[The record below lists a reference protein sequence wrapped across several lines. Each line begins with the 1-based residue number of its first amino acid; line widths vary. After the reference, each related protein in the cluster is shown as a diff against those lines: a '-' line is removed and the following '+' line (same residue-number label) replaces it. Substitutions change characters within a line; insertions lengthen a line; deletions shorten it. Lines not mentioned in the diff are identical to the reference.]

1 MSLKKRIAIFIS
13 GRGSNMRS
21 LIEACAK
28 PSFPA
33 SVELIISNNP
43 DASGLD
49 IARKAGIA
57 TQVIDDYDFGNNR
70 QAHERQINAALQTY
84 HISTICLAGYMKILT
99 PFLINQWSNK
109 ILNIHP
115 SLLPAFP
122 GLHTHKKALQKGVKI
137 HGCTVH
143 LVNEKMDDG
152 PILGQ
157 AAVPVLSN
165 DTEEILAQRVL
176 AQEHIL
182 YPKALKHFLLG
193 FDPDPSIDALING

>member
-13 GRGSNMRS
+13 GRGSNMHS
-21 LIEACAK
+21 LIDACKK

-43 DASGLD
+43 DAGGLD
-49 IARKAGIA
+49 FARKSGIP
-57 TQVIDDYDFGNNR
+57 TQVIDDRDFGKDR
-70 QAHERQINAALQTY
+70 QAHERQINAALQY
-84 HISTICLAGYMKILT
+84 HHISTICLAGYMKLLT
-99 PFLINQWSNK
+99 PFLINQWKGN

-122 GLHTHKKALQKGVKI
+122 GLDTHKKALQKGVKL

-143 LVNEKMDDG
+143 IVTEKMDDG

-157 AAVPVLSN
+157 AAVPVFAN
-165 DTEEILAQRVL
+165 DTEEKLAQRVL
-176 AQEHIL
+176 EQEHIL
-182 YPKALKHFLLG
+182 YPTVLKNFLQG
-193 FDPDPSIDALING
+193 YGPDASAEAILNG